1 MVMRNISPQ
10 ESVDLLQ
17 HLGGRVRNIRA
28 LRGMTRKTLAIRS
41 RVSERYLA
49 ALEQGRG
56 NISIRLLGRVA
67 SALEIE
73 PNQLLEAR
81 DNQTPEQ
88 SLIIDLA
95 RQLSVEDQKAALQ
108 MLYEGFAVSERSKQR
123 IALIGL
129 RGAGKTTL
137 GQRLSDHLNIP
148 FVGLASVI
156 EGLAGMSVSEVFS
169 LSGEL
174 GYRRLEEQAL
184 YQILNRNESC
194 VIETGGGI
202 VVEPKLL
209 NTLLTTCFVIWLKTA
224 PEQYMERV
232 VAQGDLRPMLN
243 RPDAMANLRRLLDER
258 EPFYAKAHATLDT
271 TDQLVEE
278 SLRRLLQSLPKNL
291 VGTKSALTPVTLQ
304 PV

>member
-1 MVMRNISPQ
+1 MIMRKTPPQ

-17 HLGGRVRNIRA
+17 HLGGRVRDIRA
-28 LRGMTRKTLAIRS
+28 LRGITRKTLALRS

-67 SALEIE
+67 NALEIE
-73 PNQLLEAR
+73 PNQLLEVC
-81 DNQTPEQ
+81 DNQTQEQ
-88 SLIIDLA
+88 NLIIDLA
-95 RQLSVEDQKAALQ
+95 RQLSIEDQKAALQ
-108 MLYEGFAVSERSKQR
+108 MLYEGFVASEPSKQR

-137 GQRLSDHLNIP
+137 GQPLADRLNIP
-148 FVGLASVI
+148 FVALASVI
-156 EGLAGMSVSEVFS
+156 EGLAGMSVSEIFS

-184 YQILNRNESC
+184 YQTLNRNGNC
-194 VIETGGGI
+194 VIETGGGM
-202 VVEPKLL
+202 VVEPKIL

-232 VAQGDLRPMLN
+232 VNQGDLRPMLN
-243 RPDAMANLRRLLDER
+243 RPDAMANLRQLLDER

-271 TDQLVEE
+271 ADQPVEE
-278 SLRRLLQSLPKNL
+278 SLRRLLQSLPQNL
-291 VGTKSALTPVTLQ
+291 VGTKSGGHR
-304 PV
+304 

>member
-1 MVMRNISPQ
+1 MTMSTISPQ
-10 ESVDLLQ
+10 KSVDLLQ
-17 HLGGRVRNIRA
+17 HLGGRVRDIRA
-28 LRGMTRKTLAIRS
+28 LRGITRKTLALRS

-49 ALEQGRG
+49 TLEQGRG

-202 VVEPKLL
+202 VAEPKLL
-209 NTLLTTCFVIWLKTA
+209 NTLLTTCFVIWLRTA

-232 VAQGDLRPMLN
+232 VDQGDLRPMLN
-243 RPDAMANLRRLLDER
+243 RPDAMANLRQLLDER

-271 TDQLVEE
+271 TDQSVEE
-278 SLRRLLQSLPKNL
+278 SLRRLLQSLPQNL
-291 VGTKSALTPVTLQ
+291 VGTKSARAPVTLQ

>member
-1 MVMRNISPQ
+1 MTMSTISPQ
-10 ESVDLLQ
+10 KSVDLLQ
-17 HLGGRVRNIRA
+17 HLGGRVRDIRA
-28 LRGMTRKTLAIRS
+28 LRGITRKTLALRS

-67 SALEIE
+67 NALEIE

-81 DNQTPEQ
+81 DNQTQEQ

-95 RQLSVEDQKAALQ
+95 RQLSIEDQKAALQ

-137 GQRLSDHLNIP
+137 GQQLADHLHSP
-148 FVGLASVI
+148 FVSLVSVI
-156 EGLAGMSVSEVFS
+156 EGLAGMSVSEIFS

-184 YQILNRNESC
+184 YQTLNRNESC

-202 VVEPKLL
+202 VAEPKLL
-209 NTLLTTCFVIWLKTA
+209 NTLLTTCFVIWLRTA

-232 VAQGDLRPMLN
+232 VDQGDLRPMLN
-243 RPDAMANLRRLLDER
+243 RPDAMANLRQLLDER

-271 TDQLVEE
+271 TDQSVEE
-278 SLRRLLQSLPKNL
+278 SLRRLLQLLPQNL
-291 VGTKSALTPVTLQ
+291 VGKKSALPPVTLQ

>member
-1 MVMRNISPQ
+1 MIMRNTSSQ
-10 ESVDLLQ
+10 EPVDLLQ
-17 HLGGRVRNIRA
+17 HLGGRVRDIRA
-28 LRGMTRKTLAIRS
+28 LRGITRKTLALRS

-67 SALEIE
+67 NALEIE
-73 PNQLLEAR
+73 PNQLLEVC
-81 DNQTPEQ
+81 DNQTQEQ
-88 SLIIDLA
+88 NLIIDLA
-95 RQLSVEDQKAALQ
+95 RQLSIEDQKAALQ
-108 MLYEGFAVSERSKQR
+108 MLYEGFVASERSKQR

-137 GQRLSDHLNIP
+137 GQQLADRLNIP
-148 FVGLASVI
+148 FVALASVI
-156 EGLAGMSVSEVFS
+156 EGLAGMSVSEIFS

-184 YQILNRNESC
+184 YQTLNRNGNC
-194 VIETGGGI
+194 VIETGGGM
-202 VVEPKLL
+202 VVEPKIL

-232 VAQGDLRPMLN
+232 VNQGDLRPMLN
-243 RPDAMANLRRLLDER
+243 RPDAMANLRQLLDER

-271 TDQLVEE
+271 TDQPVEE
-278 SLRRLLQSLPKNL
+278 SLRRLLQSLPQNL
-291 VGTKSALTPVTLQ
+291 VGTESARAPVTLQ